1 LIDLTLG
8 LEMKLF
14 EIYEPTG
21 RILSAVNSHDFHGC
35 IDAAFKAGAEIILV
49 DLKNVMFMDSQG
61 LGTLIS
67 ARNRAESLN
76 IKLMLCCLNGQARM
90 LLEMAGVDQIFTI
103 FQDRDDFR
111 IYLTKKTLA
120 A

>member
-1 LIDLTLG
+1 
-8 LEMKLF
+8 MKAF

-35 IDAAFKAGAEIILV
+35 IDAAFKAGASIVLI
-49 DLKNVMFMDSQG
+49 DLRNVIFMDSQG

-67 ARNRAESLN
+67 ARNYAESRN
-76 IKLMLCCLNGQARM
+76 IKIMLCSLSGQARM
-90 LLEMAGVDQIFTI
+90 LLELAGVDQIFTI
-103 FQDRDDFR
+103 FQNRSEFQTYIR
-111 IYLTKKTLA
+111 NETLA